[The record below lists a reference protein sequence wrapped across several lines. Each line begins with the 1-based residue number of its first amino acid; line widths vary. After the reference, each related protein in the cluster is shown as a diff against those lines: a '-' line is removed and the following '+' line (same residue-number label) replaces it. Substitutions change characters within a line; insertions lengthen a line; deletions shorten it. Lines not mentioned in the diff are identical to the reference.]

1 MAVTFNAYA
10 PFDSGPGANV
20 TESGWQAM
28 QRRTGNP
35 GVIRDSLDG
44 LSAFG
49 DSTGMQVKVNTG
61 EVWAEGAWG
70 LVSSLATLPITSNGS
85 GQPRRDLVVWRL
97 DSTNNRFELDV
108 KAGTAAADAVIPPL
122 TRTSTI
128 YEGPIAYVDVANG
141 AVTIAAAD
149 VKDIRWSGGP
159 TVPTLADDYTF
170 FGDKI
175 SSAQRSAVTNAT
187 AGAASQALILA
198 LAVAQRDVTATQ
210 IRYYLETARSGGSAS
225 LMRVYIG
232 YSRDR
237 LTDATGAITVDETA
251 GADTVKIVA
260 LPSTL
265 VIPAGTYIGFG
276 FLTNPANTGGGTNP
290 ILGHTAL
297 VGAGN
302 GAELLNPSVHALD
315 PRGRWSSVQKTG
327 QSAMPS
333 VIQVHVEGTWTK
345 RAAIPWFALA

>member
-1 MAVTFNAYA
+1 MAVTFNSYA
-10 PFDSGPGANV
+10 PFDSGPGSGV

-35 GVIRDSLDG
+35 GVIRDSLNG
-44 LSAFG
+44 LSPFG

-61 EVWAEGAWG
+61 EIWAEGVWG
-70 LVSSLATLPITSNGS
+70 SVTSLATLPIAANSS
-85 GQPRRDLVVWRL
+85 GQPRRDLVVWRI
-97 DSTNNRFELDV
+97 DSTNNRVELDV
-108 KAGTAAADAVIPPL
+108 ITGTPAADATIPAL
-122 TRTSTI
+122 TRNTSI
-128 YEGPIAYVDVANG
+128 FEGPIAFVDVANG

-159 TVPTLADDYTF
+159 TVPTLADDFTF

-175 SSAQRSAVTNAT
+175 STAQRSAVTNAT

-210 IRYYLETARSGGSAS
+210 IRYYLETARVGGSAS
-225 LMRVYIG
+225 LMRVYTG

-237 LTDATGAITVDETA
+237 LTDATGAITVDETS

-265 VIPAGTYIGFG
+265 VIPAGTFVGFG
-276 FLTNPANTGGGTNP
+276 FLTNPTNTGGGTNP
-290 ILGHTAL
+290 ILGHTGL

-302 GAELLNPSVHALD
+302 GAELLNPAVHALD

-327 QSAMPS
+327 QSSMPS
-333 VIQVHVEGTWTK
+333 VIQVHVEGTWSK